1 MMDEPA
7 TGASPALV
15 TLPAEI
21 DITNA
26 RDVRCQLNA
35 AALSPGVGIVIA
47 DMTTTCFCD
56 SMGVRALLL
65 AHQQTAR
72 GGAELRLLRPG
83 DAVRR
88 VLKVMGADQVLAI
101 FDSLGDAM
109 APRPRTMV

>member
-21 DITNA
+21 DTTNA

-35 AALSPGVGIVIA
+35 ALTPGVGIVIA
-47 DMTTTCFCD
+47 DMTATCFCD
-56 SMGVRALLL
+56 STGIRALLL
-65 AHQQTAR
+65 AHQRAAR
-72 GGAELRLLRPG
+72 SGAELRLLRPG

-101 FDSLGDAM
+101 YDSVGDAM
-109 APRPRTMV
+109 RPRPRTMV

>member
-1 MMDEPA
+1 MMEELA

-35 AALSPGVGIVIA
+35 AALRPGVGIVIA
-47 DMTTTCFCD
+47 DMTATCFCD
-56 SMGVRALLL
+56 STGIRALLL
-65 AHQQTAR
+65 AHQRAAR
-72 GGAELRLLRPG
+72 SGAELRLLRPG

-101 FDSLGDAM
+101 YDSVGDAM
-109 APRPRTMV
+109 RPRPRTMV